1 VTPNTPPADAAPSR
15 RSSRR
20 PAAAVAPNGTGVS
33 PGAGGLTRAEYRR
46 LTAQSATAVPRVAAA
61 TESPAVTAV
70 PVAAAPSD
78 ADSPLEPELTQV
90 ATGES
95 SAAEEPS
102 LVETV
107 VADVAAAIVAETVAG
122 AQPDEASRRRL
133 RRAARAVFE
142 SVAAE
147 AENASH
153 AAEVLDAI
161 ADADGGAE
169 VADVA
174 TGLRVEDVVVADT
187 VDAAPLSASA
197 QLPAGSVF
205 VAPAASDDCELDEFE
220 FAARLFSFTGETPVQ
235 RPVAE
240 AAEPVAAAVAPAHV
254 ARRRPTRGAT
264 IVKRMVAASFS
275 VGVMTVVGLLAV
287 GTTTPAAAVASPS
300 DRSATTSPS
309 TVQTASQKLTKGS
322 DADQIQAFV
331 ASGTDAPAALD
342 RPESY
347 NVTSMSE
354 LAAESGVRLFANTWV
369 NDPSSPIQYPFPVGV
384 PISAAFGSI
393 AYMSEFATPHNGV
406 DLTPGEGAEIHA
418 VAAGTVRI
426 ATESGGD
433 YGVTVLIDHIIDG
446 QLVSTRYGHMQ
457 YGSLQV
463 QVGDKVTAGEVI
475 GRVGQTGK
483 ATGPHLHLE
492 VLLGGTTRI
501 DPMPWLAEHT
511 KPGHTVG

>member
-1 VTPNTPPADAAPSR
+1 MRPDESLCDLTPDTPAAAASPLRRASR
-15 RSSRR
+15 RSES
-20 PAAAVAPNGTGVS
+20 AATPSG
-33 PGAGGLTRAEYRR
+33 PGALTRAEYRR
-46 LTAQSATAVPRVAAA
+46 LAAQAAA
-61 TESPAVTAV
+61 TASVDAELIAAPA
-70 PVAAAPSD
+70 PVAEAAQPE
-78 ADSPLEPELTQV
+78 APVDSAP
-90 ATGES
+90 A
-95 SAAEEPS
+95 EPS
-102 LVETV
+102 LAESVI
-107 VADVAAAIVAETVAG
+107 ADVAAAIVAESVVG

-142 SVAAE
+142 SVATE
-147 AENASH
+147 DASALDVTPD
-153 AAEVLDAI
+153 AASAPASPVAVEQATDAMP
-161 ADADGGAE
+161 AP
-169 VADVA
+169 VAD
-174 TGLRVEDVVVADT
+174 
-187 VDAAPLSASA
+187 
-197 QLPAGSVF
+197 QLPTDSAF
-205 VAPAASDDCELDEFE
+205 VAASENCDLDEFE
-220 FAARLFSFTGETPVQ
+220 FAARLFSFTGEMPVQ
-235 RPVAE
+235 RAATASAE
-240 AAEPVAAAVAPAHV
+240 SAEPVSATEAVVHV
-254 ARRRPTRGAT
+254 AARRRSRGAA
-264 IVKRMVAASFS
+264 IAKRMAAASFS
-275 VGVMTVVGLLAV
+275 VGVMAVVGLLAV
-287 GTTTPAAAVASPS
+287 GTTTPAAAIASAS
-300 DRSATTSPS
+300 DSSS
-309 TVQTASQKLTKGS
+309 TAAQPTVVTASQKLTKSS
-322 DADQIQAFV
+322 DAGQIQAFV
-331 ASGTDAPAALD
+331 ASGTDAPTALD

-347 NVTSMSE
+347 NVTSMAE

-393 AYMSEFATPHNGV
+393 AYLSEFATPHNGV

-463 QVGDKVTAGEVI
+463 KVGDKVTAGEVI

>member
-1 VTPNTPPADAAPSR
+1 MRPDESLCDLTPDTPAADATPLR
-15 RSSRR
+15 RASRR
-20 PAAAVAPNGTGVS
+20 PELAAAPTG
-33 PGAGGLTRAEYRR
+33 PGALTRAEYRR
-46 LTAQSATAVPRVAAA
+46 LAAQAA
-61 TESPAVTAV
+61 
-70 PVAAAPSD
+70 AAAP
-78 ADSPLEPELTQV
+78 AETVPLGAPAVV
-90 ATGES
+90 AEAAQPVAPVES
-95 SAAEEPS
+95 APAEPS
-102 LVETV
+102 LAEPSPAEPSLAESV
-107 VADVAAAIVAETVAG
+107 VADGAAAIVAETAVG

-142 SVAAE
+142 SVATE
-147 AENASH
+147 DASALDVTPH
-153 AAEVLDAI
+153 AAPASPVAVEQATDAVP
-161 ADADGGAE
+161 AP
-169 VADVA
+169 VAD
-174 TGLRVEDVVVADT
+174 
-187 VDAAPLSASA
+187 
-197 QLPAGSVF
+197 QLPNDSAF
-205 VAPAASDDCELDEFE
+205 VAASEPCALDEFE

-235 RPVAE
+235 QPSSVSAE
-240 AAEPVAAAVAPAHV
+240 PAQPVAAAEAVVHV
-254 ARRRPTRGAT
+254 AGRRRPRGAA
-264 IVKRMVAASFS
+264 IAKRVAAASFS
-275 VGVMTVVGLLAV
+275 VGVMAVVGLLAV
-287 GTTTPAAAVASPS
+287 GTTTPAAAIASASESSNTAAQPT
-300 DRSATTSPS
+300 A
-309 TVQTASQKLTKGS
+309 VTASQKLTKSS
-322 DADQIQAFV
+322 DAGQIQAFV
-331 ASGTDAPAALD
+331 ASGTDAPTALD

-463 QVGDKVTAGEVI
+463 KVGDRVTAGQVI

>member
-1 VTPNTPPADAAPSR
+1 MTPDTPAADATPSR
-15 RSSRR
+15 RASRR
-20 PAAAVAPNGTGVS
+20 TESAATPAG
-33 PGAGGLTRAEYRR
+33 PGALTRAEYRR
-46 LTAQSATAVPRVAAA
+46 LAAEAAAVAA
-61 TESPAVTAV
+61 PADDVL
-70 PVAAAPSD
+70 PVA
-78 ADSPLEPELTQV
+78 
-90 ATGES
+90 
-95 SAAEEPS
+95 SAAVAEVTQPEASVESAPAEPS
-102 LVETV
+102 LAESV

-142 SVAAE
+142 SVATE
-147 AENASH
+147 DAS
-153 AAEVLDAI
+153 A
-161 ADADGGAE
+161 
-169 VADVA
+169 VAV
-174 TGLRVEDVVVADT
+174 T
-187 VDAAPLSASA
+187 VDAAVDHEADAVPAPVA
-197 QLPAGSVF
+197 DQLPSDSAF
-205 VAPAASDDCELDEFE
+205 VAASESCDLDEFE

-235 RPVAE
+235 RPSTA
-240 AAEPVAAAVAPAHV
+240 AAGPAEPVSAAEAVVHV
-254 ARRRPTRGAT
+254 AARRRPRGAA
-264 IVKRMVAASFS
+264 IAKRMAAASFS
-275 VGVMTVVGLLAV
+275 VGVMAVVGLLAV
-287 GTTTPAAAVASPS
+287 GTTTPAAAIASASDSSNTAAQPTVVA
-300 DRSATTSPS
+300 
-309 TVQTASQKLTKGS
+309 ASQKLTKSS
-322 DADQIQAFV
+322 DAGQIQAFV
-331 ASGTDAPAALD
+331 ASGTDAPTALD

-393 AYMSEFATPHNGV
+393 AYLSEFATPHNGV

-463 QVGDKVTAGEVI
+463 KVGDKVTAGQVI

>member
-1 VTPNTPPADAAPSR
+1 MAAPADDVL
-15 RSSRR
+15 
-20 PAAAVAPNGTGVS
+20 PAASAVVVEVAQPEAP
-33 PGAGGLTRAEYRR
+33 AE
-46 LTAQSATAVPRVAAA
+46 SA
-61 TESPAVTAV
+61 PA
-70 PVAAAPSD
+70 
-78 ADSPLEPELTQV
+78 
-90 ATGES
+90 
-95 SAAEEPS
+95 EPS
-102 LVETV
+102 LAESV
-107 VADVAAAIVAETVAG
+107 VAEVAAAIVAETVVG
-122 AQPDEASRRRL
+122 AQPDKASRRRL

-142 SVAAE
+142 SVATE
-147 AENASH
+147 DASAVAVT
-153 AAEVLDAI
+153 AAAAVDHE
-161 ADADGGAE
+161 ADAVPAP
-169 VADVA
+169 VAD
-174 TGLRVEDVVVADT
+174 
-187 VDAAPLSASA
+187 
-197 QLPAGSVF
+197 QLPSDSAF
-205 VAPAASDDCELDEFE
+205 VAASESCDLDEFE

-235 RPVAE
+235 RPSTAVAE
-240 AAEPVAAAVAPAHV
+240 PAEPVSAAEAVVHV
-254 ARRRPTRGAT
+254 AARRRPRGAA
-264 IVKRMVAASFS
+264 IAKRMAAASFS
-275 VGVMTVVGLLAV
+275 VGVMAVVGLLAV
-287 GTTTPAAAVASPS
+287 GTTTPAAAIASASDSSNTAAQPTVVA
-300 DRSATTSPS
+300 AG
-309 TVQTASQKLTKGS
+309 QKLTKSS
-322 DADQIQAFV
+322 DAGQIQAFV
-331 ASGTDAPAALD
+331 ASGTDAPTALD

-463 QVGDKVTAGEVI
+463 KVGDKVTAGQVI